1 MNPRARS
8 SIEEDLRLLEVRP
21 PRGFADRVV
30 ARYALVAG
38 PVGEL
43 CVAWTSAGI
52 SMADLIS
59 PGGEFGFARRYRER
73 FGRPILPAA
82 RPLPGLAAA
91 ARSGRGRKLRYD
103 LAGLSAFEVGV
114 LEATLAIP
122 VGEVRPYAWVAAE
135 IGRPRAVRAVGS
147 ALGRNPVPV
156 LIPCHRVTRSD
167 GTIGNYGGGPAR
179 KEALLR
185 AEGADLDELADLA
198 AAGVHYVGSTATGI
212 VCLPSCHSCRR
223 IAPARRR
230 GFRDLAEAG
239 TAGFRP
245 CRLCRPGLP
254 RSA

>member
-1 MNPRARS
+1 MSRLVTS
-8 SIEEDLRLLEVRP
+8 SLEEALRGLEVRP
-21 PRGFADRVV
+21 SRGFVDRVV
-30 ARYALVAG
+30 ARFAPVAG

-43 CVAWTSAGI
+43 YVAWTAIGI
-52 SMADLIS
+52 SWVEVAS
-59 PGGEFGFARRYRER
+59 PGGEAVFTARYRER
-73 FGRPILPAA
+73 FGRPIVRAT

-91 ARSGRGRKLRYD
+91 ARSGRGRRLAYD
-103 LAGLSAFEVGV
+103 LTGLTEFDVHV

-122 VGEVRPYAWVAAE
+122 VGEVRPYAWVATE

-167 GTIGNYGGGPAR
+167 GTIGNYGGGPAL

-185 AEGADLDELADLA
+185 AERVNLDELAALA
-198 AAGVHYVGSTATGI
+198 SSGVHYVGSTTTKI
-212 VCLPSCHSCRR
+212 VCLPSCRDVRR
-223 IAPARRR
+223 VAARHRR

-239 TAGFRP
+239 SAGYRP
-245 CRLCRPGLP
+245 CDRCRPGLR